1 MRHAS
6 LAVLGLVLAAT
17 VGARPAL
24 AQRSAYRFEISAA
37 DDSTFTFSVARDHW
51 VHRGL
56 EGIAVDPREHDA
68 LVARFRVVA
77 VDSGR
82 ATALV
87 IGQTTRITTDHVAL
101 LVRPEAP
108 WYRRGVFWLGA
119 LLGAAIGAVA
129 ASR

>member
-1 MRHAS
+1 M
-6 LAVLGLVLAAT
+6 LGLVLGAAI
-17 VGARPAL
+17 GAPAAH
-24 AQRSAYRFEISAA
+24 AQRSAYRFEISAT
-37 DDSTFTFSVARDHW
+37 DDSTFSFSVARDHW

-77 VDSGR
+77 VDSGE

-101 LVRPEAP
+101 LVRPATP

-119 LLGAAIGAVA
+119 VLGAAIGAVVA
-129 ASR
+129 RR